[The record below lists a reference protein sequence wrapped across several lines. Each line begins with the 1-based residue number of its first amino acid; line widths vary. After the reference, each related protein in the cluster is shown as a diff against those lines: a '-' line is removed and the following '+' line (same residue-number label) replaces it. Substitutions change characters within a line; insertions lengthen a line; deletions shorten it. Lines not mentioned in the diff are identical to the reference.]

1 MNKLQEK
8 EWWTITEL
16 HDWLGLGRSKAYE
29 LIQSGEIPSHRIG
42 RVIRVRRQDVEEW
55 LQNNRYVQ
63 DEG

>member
-1 MNKLQEK
+1 MDKLDEK
-8 EWWTITEL
+8 EWLTVAEL

-29 LIQSGEIPSHRIG
+29 LIQTGEIPSHRIG